1 MPPRRRSPDTRGRF
15 GRYPPLW
22 EDRGRLGL
30 ARTCHI
36 NLPFEFYLSFSVEIV
51 ITPSEDPKSQLIGPK
66 SRHDGIKEEPSRPTP
81 SFNPPPPSREAI
93 NELPGLESLQPL
105 QKELELINAK
115 LSSRID
121 DIERASNEAAQ
132 DLRVELESMILANS
146 QAKEESGVLRSSLE
160 SVTSNLAESV
170 STLSNHEQKF
180 DSLDVNRGRM

>member
-1 MPPRRRSPDTRGRF
+1 MGRSGTTRTSENVP
-15 GRYPPLW
+15 YESPK
-22 EDRGRLGL
+22 
-30 ARTCHI
+30 
-36 NLPFEFYLSFSVEIV
+36 FYLSFSVEIV

-66 SRHDGIKEEPSRPTP
+66 SRHDDIKEEPSRPTP

-132 DLRVELESMILANS
+132 DLRVELESMISSLANLNS

-180 DSLDVNRGRM
+180 DNLHSEYRRYGTTVP

>member
-1 MPPRRRSPDTRGRF
+1 MGRSGTTRTSENVP
-15 GRYPPLW
+15 YESPK
-22 EDRGRLGL
+22 
-30 ARTCHI
+30 
-36 NLPFEFYLSFSVEIV
+36 FYLSFSVEIV

-66 SRHDGIKEEPSRPTP
+66 SRHDDIKEEPSRPTP

-132 DLRVELESMILANS
+132 DLRVELESMISSLANLNS

-180 DSLDVNRGRM
+180 DNLHSEYRRYGTYVTVVP

>member
-1 MPPRRRSPDTRGRF
+1 MGRSGTTRTSENVP
-15 GRYPPLW
+15 YKSPK
-22 EDRGRLGL
+22 
-30 ARTCHI
+30 
-36 NLPFEFYLSFSVEIV
+36 FYLSFSVEIV

-66 SRHDGIKEEPSRPTP
+66 SRHDDIKEEPSRPTP

-180 DSLDVNRGRM
+180 DNLRSEYRRYGTYGTVVPSVPTVP